1 MSFTC
6 IPGSAAKQI
15 IETRDVTIIDI
26 RDPGSFAS
34 AHVTGSI
41 SVNNSNVNEFVAQA
55 DFEKPLLVFCYHGH
69 SSQGAADFFSS
80 QGFVEVYSVDGGF
93 EEWRACYPD
102 HQMSRLTE

>member
-6 IPGSAAKQI
+6 IPSATAKQL
-15 IETRDVTIIDI
+15 IETRELTIIDI

-34 AHVTGSI
+34 AHVTGAI
-41 SVNNSNVNEFVAQA
+41 SVNNSNVNEFIAQA

-69 SSQGAADFFSS
+69 SSQGAADFFGG

-93 EEWRACYPD
+93 EEWRVNYPD
-102 HQMSRLTE
+102 LQTS

>member
-6 IPGSAAKQI
+6 IAGSAAKQMM
-15 IETRDVTIIDI
+15 ESREVTIIDI

-34 AHVTGSI
+34 AHVTGAI
-41 SVNNSNVNEFVAQA
+41 SVNNSNVNEFLAQA

-69 SSQGAADFFSS
+69 SSQGAADFFGN

-93 EEWRACYPD
+93 EEWRVTYPVD
-102 HQMSRLTE
+102 QTS